1 MEIDRFDIKKAV
13 EWKDKLEQNCSL
25 EEILWIIRN
34 ISYDY
39 VSYYSAK
46 DNGYIYQPD
55 EFDEEHRWQAYMLQR
70 KLSSSCDLFGQ
81 SIVNKR
87 KFEPD
92 YFEVLL
98 NK

>member
-46 DNGYIYQPD
+46 HNGYIYQYD
-55 EFDEEHRWQAYMLQR
+55 EFDEEHRWQACMLQR

-92 YFEVLL
+92 YFEILL